1 MQTSDPASLRRNQDN
16 TAAEITHALE
26 KAQKSRG
33 PKYLL
38 LSEAIS
44 GLVTSGYLAA
54 GQKLPSDERLVR
66 ATGFSLGTVHA
77 AMKALAQDQ
86 VVERRHGSGTFVR
99 DPSIDMTDVWHFRFC
114 DGVAGLLPVRARALS
129 CMLET
134 CSEPWTRNFRNRS
147 NFIHVLREIWINDEF
162 SLSSEFY
169 FDEDRFGDML
179 EEPLASFSRVVLRNY
194 IFARYGIRAQLRQQL
209 LDLCRVEPQHA
220 AKMGVSLGDMA
231 MRLEIFGEDT
241 SGETIYF
248 HRVMI
253 PQNPYRLVLSESG

>member
-1 MQTSDPASLRRNQDN
+1 MQSSDPATLRPNQDN
-16 TAAEITHALE
+16 AAAAINRALE
-26 KAQKSRG
+26 AAQRSRG

-38 LSEAIS
+38 LSGAIF
-44 GLVTSGYLAA
+44 GLVTSGYLVA
-54 GQKLPSDERLVR
+54 GQKLPSDEQLVR

-99 DPSIDMTDVWHFRFC
+99 DPSIDMTDVWHFRFR
-114 DGVAGLLPVRARALS
+114 DGAAGLLPVKARALS
-129 CMLET
+129 CTLET

-147 NFIHVLREIWINDEF
+147 NFIHVLREIRINDEF
-162 SLSSEFY
+162 NLSSEFY
-169 FDEDRFGDML
+169 FDEDRFGDMV

-194 IFARYGIRAQLRQQL
+194 IFARYGIRARLRQQL
-209 LDLCRVEPQHA
+209 LDLGRIEPQHA
-220 AKMGVSLGDMA
+220 VTMGVSPGDMA
-231 MRLEIFGEDT
+231 MRLEILGEDA

-253 PQNPYRLVLSESG
+253 PQNPYRLVLSEGG